1 MRAARDCMADRAPP
15 PDGAIQGMSTGLRS
29 LFVSVYIRYR
39 AWLDPMPD
47 GSLPSVKV
55 RSTMLRLLLQ
65 LNFYFEDRKVGRPL
79 ICCCEAGCVLS
90 ALWLRG
96 VVMSVCSPAVPV
108 ARLLPVP
115 SGSGLHVPALSG
127 RRLTRP

>member
-1 MRAARDCMADRAPP
+1 
-15 PDGAIQGMSTGLRS
+15 MSTGLLS
-29 LFVSVYIRYR
+29 LFVSVYVRNR

-79 ICCCEAGCVLS
+79 RCTRCREAGCAPVKPATVVS
-90 ALWLRG
+90 APHLG
-96 VVMSVCSPAVPV
+96 STHCSAAGCAFWQWAPCACFVQTMF
-108 ARLLPVP
+108 
-115 SGSGLHVPALSG
+115 G
-127 RRLTRP
+127 

>member
-1 MRAARDCMADRAPP
+1 
-15 PDGAIQGMSTGLRS
+15 MSAGLS
-29 LFVSVYIRYR
+29 TTLLSGFMCYR

-79 ICCCEAGCVLS
+79 RCTHCRGAGCALVNPETVAVS
-90 ALWLRG
+90 ATLGSTHCSADAHAFWQWAPSAR
-96 VVMSVCSPAVPV
+96 VVW
-108 ARLLPVP
+108 
-115 SGSGLHVPALSG
+115 
-127 RRLTRP
+127 TTTD

>member
-1 MRAARDCMADRAPP
+1 MLNMC
-15 PDGAIQGMSTGLRS
+15 
-29 LFVSVYIRYR
+29 IRNR

-79 ICCCEAGCVLS
+79 RCTRCYEAGCVL
-90 ALWLRG
+90 G
-96 VVMSVCSPAVPV
+96 DPVTVVYQHDIWAVPV
-108 ARLLPVP
+108 AQLVRMPA
-115 SGSGLHVPALSG
+115 GSGLHVPALPG